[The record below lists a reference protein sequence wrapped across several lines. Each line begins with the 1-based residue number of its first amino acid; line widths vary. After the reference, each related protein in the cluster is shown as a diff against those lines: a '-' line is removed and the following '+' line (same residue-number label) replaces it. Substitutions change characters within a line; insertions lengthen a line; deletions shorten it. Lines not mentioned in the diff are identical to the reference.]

1 VEIFLPIHYP
11 STTHPLTAIK
21 QAKNNPM
28 NKPEREHHGR
38 PLGSPNKVTAEV
50 RKAFATLIRKNLKTI
65 EQDLATLKPKE
76 RLEVLI
82 SLARFVI
89 PTIKAIEISG
99 EHGGSAFPSFSFRLD
114 ALGEP
119 CIHEEEPTI
128 EE

>member
-1 VEIFLPIHYP
+1 
-11 STTHPLTAIK
+11 
-21 QAKNNPM
+21 M

-50 RKAFATLIRKNLKTI
+50 RKAFATLIRKNLKTM

-89 PTIKAIEISG
+89 PTIKAIEING

-114 ALGEP
+114 ALGETS
-119 CIHEEEPTI
+119 IHEEEPTTI